1 MISTKIKDID
11 MLSVPKHFI
20 EVGFK
25 KLAVGGKL
33 VMVTKRLVWYKK
45 KERKSNKQLFADFI
59 FSFTADFLL
68 TRVYK
73 LRYTLDNLHAYS
85 IILWRDNSA
94 KCKNL

>member
-11 MLSVPKHFI
+11 MLSVLKHFI

-45 KERKSNKQLFADFI
+45 KERVTNNYSQISYFP
-59 FSFTADFLL
+59 
-68 TRVYK
+68 
-73 LRYTLDNLHAYS
+73 LRQTF
-85 IILWRDNSA
+85 
-94 KCKNL
+94 C